1 MVTESKK
8 LSLGGKPGDLLAFT
22 GTLKTMPR
30 EINVGYVIA
39 MPKFTRTLKAV
50 GEEAKSGQQAPQN
63 MQNGLHNHYSVRFM
77 HNIASHVIFPYQ
89 KAGLQPHRDRP
100 RVCLQASRCTPHV

>member
-8 LSLGGKPGDLLAFT
+8 LGLGGKPRNLLAFT

-50 GEEAKSGQQAPQN
+50 GEEAKSE
-63 MQNGLHNHYSVRFM
+63 
-77 HNIASHVIFPYQ
+77 
-89 KAGLQPHRDRP
+89 K
-100 RVCLQASRCTPHV
+100 

>member
-1 MVTESKK
+1 MVAESKK
-8 LSLGGKPGDLLAFT
+8 LDVRGNPRDLLAFT

-50 GEEAKSGQQAPQN
+50 RRRRRRRLEV
-63 MQNGLHNHYSVRFM
+63 YSDDVK
-77 HNIASHVIFPYQ
+77 P
-89 KAGLQPHRDRP
+89 
-100 RVCLQASRCTPHV
+100 